1 MTYQRLLQE
10 HDRIDAQLVRMTN
23 IVEHPDEDAV
33 GATLVL
39 CDLAEELRVHL
50 AHEDSLMYRP
60 IVAAKKREFA
70 DAADQFCREF
80 AALRDDWNRY
90 LVEWTTGMIQ
100 SDWAGFRESTL
111 SIIDRLSARV
121 RAENDLLYI
130 AALQAGIIPL
140 REPVA
145 A

>member
-10 HDRIDAQLVRMTN
+10 HDRIDAQLVRLTN
-23 IVEHPDEDAV
+23 IADHPDEDAV

-60 IVAAKKREFA
+60 IVAAKKRDFA

-80 AALRDDWNRY
+80 AALRADWDSY

-100 SDWAGFRESTL
+100 ADWAGFRESTL